1 MLFKK
6 LNLKIVKKVGFN
18 EYSFNHLLNYIN
30 VRKRVPAKGLKKYFN
45 IKTGTMFVKRN
56 IENSLAATSLI
67 YILK

>member
-45 IKTGTMFVKRN
+45 IKTEMFVKRN